1 MRLLLVLPALLGM
14 RGWALKSLTERR
26 SVTLGAVLFAV
37 GFAIFNLVRN
47 SVYASLPD
55 SPPPP
60 STPLGLLFSLN
71 VIQSLVFLLL
81 VYLPAVTALSG
92 GIAGRGLT
100 LSRERYGV
108 HGSAL
113 LPLWGLL
120 FLIAAVIQYFV
131 PQFIVGDMVAVSVA
145 ILALLA
151 MLAVYTVWALAQLN
165 ALSIIQA
172 LGAFALS
179 WITLPLYYLLSHGGI

>member
-1 MRLLLVLPALLGM
+1 MRIVIDMLATLGM
-14 RGWALKSLTERR
+14 RASALKSLADRR
-26 SVTLGAVLFAV
+26 SVAVGATLFAA
-37 GFAIFNLVRN
+37 GFVVFSLVRT

-55 SPPPP
+55 APPSP
-60 STPLGLLFSLN
+60 STPLGFLSSLN

-81 VYLPAVTALSG
+81 IYLPAVAALSD
-92 GIAGRGLT
+92 GIAGRGLRV
-100 LSRERYGV
+100 SRERYLI

-120 FLIAAVIQYFV
+120 FLIAAIIQYFV
-131 PQFIVGDMVAVSVA
+131 PQFIVGDVVAVSVA

-151 MLAVYTVWALAQLN
+151 MLAVYTVWALARLN